1 MCTSKVTHFGK
12 MQGAC
17 CILPHSEKT
26 PYLGSFSKFWFQIYC
41 NFPSTVLRPVAET
54 VGKQMRHS
62 DGTPYYDIGKA
73 AAALSFP
80 RWDAEVLT
88 PNCGQFHTETLAQN

>member
-1 MCTSKVTHFGK
+1 MLAVFCH
-12 MQGAC
+12 
-17 CILPHSEKT
+17 ILKKHPIWA
-26 PYLGSFSKFWFQIYC
+26 PFLSFRFKIYC